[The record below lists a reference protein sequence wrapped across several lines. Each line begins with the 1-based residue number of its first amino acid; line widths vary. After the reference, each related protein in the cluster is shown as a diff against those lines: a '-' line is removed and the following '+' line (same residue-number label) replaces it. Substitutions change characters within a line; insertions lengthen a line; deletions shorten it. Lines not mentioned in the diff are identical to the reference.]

1 METSPLGSF
10 IVLGGIAVTIAGIA
24 LTLLFQ
30 GFAWRQVKKTN
41 RLGDEAIGVGAF
53 LGVLAL
59 IQMGYAAW
67 EYERLKGIL
76 VLILFILAFV
86 LLVTL
91 VPRLRRR

>member
-1 METSPLGSF
+1 MDTSPFGSF
-10 IVLGGIAVTIAGIA
+10 VVLGGIAVTIGGIA

-30 GFAWRQVKKTN
+30 GFAWRQAKKTN
-41 RLGDEAIGVGAF
+41 RLGNEAIGVGAF

-76 VLILFILAFV
+76 VFALFILAFV
-86 LLVTL
+86 LLATL